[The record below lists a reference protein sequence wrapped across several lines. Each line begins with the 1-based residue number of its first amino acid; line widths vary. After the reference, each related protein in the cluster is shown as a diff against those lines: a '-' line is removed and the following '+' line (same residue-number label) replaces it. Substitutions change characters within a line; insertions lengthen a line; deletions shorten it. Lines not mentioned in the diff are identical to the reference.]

1 MAANKEAIA
10 IVVDVGPSM
19 NQAPEGETTALQTA
33 IEAITMIVQRKVFAE
48 SKDEVAVILF
58 GTADTDNPL
67 ANDESYEN
75 ITILRPLGIADF
87 DLLNLI
93 QNDIQPSNMSAD
105 YLDALVVGIDH
116 LVNATQGKKGFGFK
130 RLILMSDLGGEFGDD
145 QIDTIINGI
154 KGTGTE
160 LNVIG
165 PSLDD
170 EDDNDSEK
178 PGPST
183 ISNGHRKERT
193 AQQRAGEAMLR
204 HILQEVDG
212 ECYSFSEALPA
223 LSSFQSRQ
231 IKQTAWKCQLEIT
244 SGIRIPICS
253 YAKLKDFKL
262 KQSWKRVYAKEP
274 SEEVGTLRTYHMN
287 DEEETEVDRED
298 MIEGHRYGN
307 TLVPMS
313 EDDKAN
319 MKYKAE
325 KCFKILGFTKPENVK
340 RSHYLGDG
348 SSFVVADKGDEAA
361 AVALSSLVQAL
372 YETNMVAIVRKVYN
386 AASGPK
392 LGCLIPHI
400 KADYECLLYVELPFM
415 EDVRQ
420 FTFGSLPITK
430 DNISTANSKFAPSDK
445 QLDAVDK
452 LITTMDLCQ
461 SQGDEEEEDKDE
473 EEEQTEYLKAKST
486 FNPHFQRLYQCLQH
500 RGLNPDEPLAEL
512 SPLVANYLEPPQEI
526 LSRCE
531 EHLERL
537 NKVFKLEV
545 VKKKEEKTGENQFK
559 ESDEGEAG
567 KAKKPR
573 LDDDLEG
580 GMADITRAKV
590 TEVGTVTPVE
600 DFVAFINQKDEDKFE
615 EASQQMQKRVEQ
627 IVLDSFGAQF
637 YPKAMDCLQA
647 LRKHS
652 IKKSEPGLY
661 NTFMKKFK
669 DVLIA
674 KGRRDFWEQV
684 VAENQGLISKMESE
698 ESTVSNEEAKQFVS
712 EEEEKDE
719 EEDKQ
724 DEGDDA
730 DDLLDMM

>member
-1 MAANKEAIA
+1 MIDEAIA

-19 NQAPEGETTALQTA
+19 NQAPAGETTSLQTA
-33 IEAITMIVQRKVFAE
+33 IEAMTMIVQRKVFAE
-48 SKDEVAVILF
+48 SKDEIAVILF

-67 ANDESYEN
+67 ADGDSYEN
-75 ITILRPLGIADF
+75 ITILRPLGVADF
-87 DLLNLI
+87 DLLNII
-93 QNDIQPSNMSAD
+93 QNDIQASNISAD
-105 YLDALVVGIDH
+105 SSLHSGSSENVSI
-116 LVNATQGKKGFGFK
+116 ATYSSLENSQG
-130 RLILMSDLGGEFGDD
+130 S
-145 QIDTIINGI
+145 
-154 KGTGTE
+154 
-160 LNVIG
+160 G

-170 EDDNDSEK
+170 DDDNDSEK

-183 ISNGHRKERT
+183 MSNGHRKERT

-212 ECYSFSEALPA
+212 ECYSFNEALPA
-223 LSSFQSRQ
+223 LSNFQSRQ

-253 YAKLKDFKL
+253 YVKLKDFKL
-262 KQSWKRVYAKEP
+262 KQSWKNVYAKDP
-274 SEEVGTLRTYHMN
+274 SEEVGNLRTYHMK
-287 DEEETEVDRED
+287 DEEETEIDRED
-298 MIEGHRYGN
+298 MIEGHCYGN

-340 RSHYLGDG
+340 RHHYLGDG
-348 SSFVVADKGDEAA
+348 SSCVVADKGDEAA
-361 AVALSSLVQAL
+361 AVALSSLIQAL
-372 YETNMVAIVRKVYN
+372 YETNMVAIVRKVYS

-400 KADYECLLYVELPFM
+400 KAEYECFLYVEIPFM
-415 EDVRQ
+415 EDIRQ
-420 FTFGSLPITK
+420 FTFGSLPISKENVSAGNTK
-430 DNISTANSKFAPSDK
+430 FVPSEK
-445 QLDAVDK
+445 QLEAVDN
-452 LITTMDLCQ
+452 LITSMDLCQ
-461 SQGDEEEEDKDE
+461 SQDNDDDEEET
-473 EEEQTEYLKAKST
+473 TEFLKAKLT

-512 SPLVANYLEPPQEI
+512 SPLVANYLKPPQEV
-526 LSRCE
+526 LTKCE
-531 EHLERL
+531 EHLDSMKKL
-537 NKVFKLEV
+537 FKLEV
-545 VKKKEEKTGENQFK
+545 VKQKEEKTGENQFK
-559 ESDEGEAG
+559 ESDEGEAT

-615 EASQQMQKRVEQ
+615 EASEQMQKRIEQ
-627 IVLDSFGAQF
+627 IVVDSFGSQF
-637 YPKAMDCLQA
+637 YPKAMDCLKA
-647 LRKHS
+647 LRLHS
-652 IKKSEPGLY
+652 IKKAEPGLF

-669 DVLIA
+669 DTLIA

-684 VAENQGLISKMESE
+684 VTENQGLISKMESE
-698 ESTVSNEEAKQFVS
+698 DSNVTKEEAKAFVS

-719 EEDKQ
+719 EPEKQ
-724 DEGDDA
+724 ETGDDA